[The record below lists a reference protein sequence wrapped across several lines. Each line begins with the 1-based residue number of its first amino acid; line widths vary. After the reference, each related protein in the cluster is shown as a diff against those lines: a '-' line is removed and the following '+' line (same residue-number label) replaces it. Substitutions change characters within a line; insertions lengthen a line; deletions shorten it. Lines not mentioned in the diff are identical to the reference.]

1 MFSVLKMFGVRLKI
15 LSEHK
20 AVDIIRNMQGEYMT
34 EAGNNYSE
42 KKTQLHISVRNLVEF
57 IFREGDI
64 DNRSSRAMSAD
75 AMMEGTRIHRKIQ
88 SSMGK
93 EYQAEVPLSLVVEG
107 DLYELTVEGRAD
119 GIFTE
124 DGKCFV
130 DEIKGMYR
138 RVELFEKPVFVHRAQ
153 VMCYAYIFALQ
164 NNMETIGIQMT
175 YCNLETEQTKYFR
188 EEFSFEEIKKW
199 FDDLM
204 EEYGKW
210 ATFQCEMKN
219 KRQASIKELN
229 FPFEY
234 RTGQKKLVSDVYR
247 TIMRQKLLFMQAP
260 TGVGKTISTIFPAVK
275 AVGEELA
282 DRIFYLTAK
291 TITATVAKET
301 FALLEKNG
309 YRAKTIQITAKE
321 KLCPCDE
328 MECNPVTCPYAKGHF
343 DRVNDAVF
351 DLLHRCEMIERD
363 DILSQADR
371 YTVCPFELCLDTASW
386 CDNIICDYNYVF
398 DPNVY
403 LKRFFQEGIKGDYI
417 FLIDEAH
424 NMVERSRQMYS
435 AQIYKEDFLTVKR
448 IMKEH
453 SRSIEKALEK
463 CNKILLGM
471 KRECE
476 NYTVYDT
483 FGNMVFSFMRLMTLL
498 DEFLQ
503 KANEFPGKKD
513 VMDFYF
519 ELRNFLNIYDLVDE
533 HYVMYSELEADG
545 RFMLKLFCVD
555 PSLNIQKRLDK
566 GRSAV
571 FFSATFLPV
580 NYYKSL
586 LSTKK
591 DNYAIY
597 ADSTFDSKKRL
608 LAMATDVS
616 TRYTRRSRSEYERI
630 AGYINAVVTQKTG
643 NYMVFFPSYKMMND
657 VADIYCE
664 KYADETELMLQKNN
678 MSETE
683 REEFLDRFSEETDRT
698 LVAFGIMGGIFGEGI
713 DLKNDRLIGAIVV
726 GTGLPQIS
734 NERTILKDYYDAE
747 NGCGFDY
754 AFRYPGINKVLQAAG
769 RVIRTTE
776 DTGVILLL
784 DERFWQREYDL
795 LYPREWSDRKPC
807 NIANVGK
814 LVADFW
820 EQI

>member
-1 MFSVLKMFGVRLKI
+1 
-15 LSEHK
+15 
-20 AVDIIRNMQGEYMT
+20 MT

-88 SSMGK
+88 ESMGK

-153 VMCYAYIFALQ
+153 AMCYAYIFALQ

-219 KRQASIKELN
+219 QRQASIKELD

-234 RTGQKKLVSDVYR
+234 RPGQKKLVSDVYR

-566 GRSAV
+566 GKSAV

-678 MSETE
+678 MSEAE
-683 REEFLDRFSEETDRT
+683 REEFLDRFSEESDRT

>member
-1 MFSVLKMFGVRLKI
+1 
-15 LSEHK
+15 
-20 AVDIIRNMQGEYMT
+20 MT

-88 SSMGK
+88 ESMGK

-153 VMCYAYIFALQ
+153 AMCYAYIFALQ

-219 KRQASIKELN
+219 QRQTSIKELD

-234 RTGQKKLVSDVYR
+234 RPGQKKLVLDVYR

-301 FALLEKNG
+301 FALLQKNG

-566 GRSAV
+566 GKSAV

-678 MSETE
+678 MSEAE
-683 REEFLDRFSEETDRT
+683 REEFLDRFSEESDRT

>member
-1 MFSVLKMFGVRLKI
+1 
-15 LSEHK
+15 
-20 AVDIIRNMQGEYMT
+20 MT

-88 SSMGK
+88 ESMGK

-153 VMCYAYIFALQ
+153 AMCYAYIFALQ

-219 KRQASIKELN
+219 QRQASIKELG

-234 RTGQKKLVSDVYR
+234 RPGQKKLVLDVYR

-328 MECNPVTCPYAKGHF
+328 MECNPVTCQYAKGHF

-503 KANEFPGKKD
+503 KANEFTGKKD

-566 GRSAV
+566 GKSAV

-678 MSETE
+678 MSEAE
-683 REEFLDRFSEETDRT
+683 REEFLDRFSEESDTT

>member
-1 MFSVLKMFGVRLKI
+1 MWGGERRSISISTGKERLM
-15 LSEHK
+15 SEENRK
-20 AVDIIRNMQGEYMT
+20 AIR
-34 EAGNNYSE
+34 
-42 KKTQLHISVRNLVEF
+42 ISVRNLVEF
-57 IFREGDI
+57 VLRSGDI
-64 DNRSSRAMSAD
+64 DNRRSGNAQKD
-75 AMMEGTRIHRKIQ
+75 AMLAGGRIHRKIQ
-88 SSMGK
+88 KRMGSG
-93 EYQAEVPLSLVVEG
+93 YRAEVPLKHEVQDEEQEITL
-107 DLYELTVEGRAD
+107 LVEGRAD

-124 DGKCFV
+124 NGIPV
-130 DEIKGMYR
+130 IDEIKGMYTDISR
-138 RVELFEKPVFVHRAQ
+138 LEEPIEVHLAQ
-153 VMCYAYIFALQ
+153 AMCYGYFYCCDKDLD
-164 NNMETIGIQMT
+164 GIRLQMT
-175 YCNLETEQTKYFR
+175 YCNLETEEIKRFQTDRSR
-188 EEFSFEEIKKW
+188 EELETWFSSVVH
-199 FDDLM
+199 
-204 EEYGKW
+204 EYFKW
-210 ATFQCEMKN
+210 ARYLYHHELT
-219 KRQASIKELN
+219 RDASIGHLE
-229 FPFEY
+229 FPFPY
-234 RTGQKKLVSDVYR
+234 RAGQRDLVVSVYR
-247 TIMRQKLLFMQAP
+247 TVSRKKRLFIQAP
-260 TGVGKTISTIFPAVK
+260 TGIGKTLSTVFPAVR
-275 AVGEELA
+275 AIGEGKGDKL
-282 DRIFYLTAK
+282 FYLTAK
-291 TITATVAKET
+291 TVTRTVAEEAFRILRDHGLIFT
-301 FALLEKNG
+301 SV
-309 YRAKTIQITAKE
+309 TITAKE
-321 KLCPCDE
+321 KLCPMDE
-328 MECNPVTCPYAKGHF
+328 CECNPDACPYAKGHF
-343 DRVNDAVF
+343 DRVNEAVF
-351 DLLHRCEMIERD
+351 DILHLEQEMTREK
-363 DILSQADR
+363 ILQYAEKYR
-371 YTVCPFELCLDTASW
+371 VCPFEYCLDISSW
-386 CDNIICDYNYVF
+386 TDGIICDYNYVF

-566 GRSAV
+566 GKSAV

-597 ADSTFDSKKRL
+597 ADSTFDNKKRL

-678 MSETE
+678 MSEAE
-683 REEFLDRFSEETDRT
+683 REEFLDRFSEESDRT